1 MNLLKPSKKQ
11 HAEERILDLVK
22 YNIINFLLQLN
33 IKIGRKLSYLLA
45 KYEADE
51 YAVNNEKIDL
61 RSIPKRIKNVLLHD
75 QDIIDKRWAECEKCE
90 FLKTK
95 EKMGKEYSR
104 CQKCGCFMKIGD
116 TFVKI
121 KVATS
126 SCPLNPPKWDKEY
139 EFIKGKPTNGT
150 QPIAK

>member
-1 MNLLKPSKKQ
+1 MISDSVKLK
-11 HAEERILDLVK
+11 IV
-22 YNIINFLLQLN
+22 NFLLKYN
-33 IKIGRKLSYLLA
+33 VKIGRKLSYYRARFTAGQEVREITREQMLDRR
-45 KYEADE
+45 KMDG
-51 YAVNNEKIDL
+51 
-61 RSIPKRIKNVLLHD
+61 RMKNIMIHD

-150 QPIAK
+150 QPIVK